1 MAKKCKHCDK
11 PNPDG
16 WFKCRLC
23 GERSSEPMYTTQLI
37 LRDGS
42 WATAIR
48 KDKVDFNTISMDDSI
63 KSMENNS
70 STAWLF
76 LQGVKI
82 LLKIRTSQAQ
92 HSLVQVSSTICRE
105 NLVSLMP

>member
-1 MAKKCKHCDK
+1 MVKNCKHCDK

-37 LRDGS
+37 FRDGD

-48 KDKVDFNTISMDDSI
+48 KDKVDFNAISMDDSI
-63 KSMENNS
+63 KSMENNIKKENS
-70 STAWLF
+70 KKWDARVKKAWR
-76 LQGVKI
+76 QG
-82 LLKIRTSQAQ
+82 
-92 HSLVQVSSTICRE
+92 C
-105 NLVSLMP
+105 